1 MNPIFLARRNM
12 SVYHIRPV
20 REDDKMWVSQL
31 IQEHWGSEIVVAH
44 QTVYTP
50 TELPGFIVVQGGQR
64 VGLVTY
70 QIQGNECEIVSL
82 NSLMPSVGI
91 GSKLVGTVVEKAR
104 EEGCQRVWLITTNDN
119 VQALRFYQ
127 KRGFR
132 LVGVHRN
139 AVDESRKIKREIPIL
154 GENGIPIRD
163 EIELEMI
170 LTGQK
175 QV

>member
-1 MNPIFLARRNM
+1 M
-12 SVYHIRPV
+12 SAYHIRPIH
-20 REDDKMWVSQL
+20 EDDKMWVSQL
-31 IQEHWGSEIVVAH
+31 IQEYWGSEIVVVH
-44 QTVYTP
+44 RVVYTP
-50 TELPGFIVVQGGQR
+50 SELPGFVVVQGGHR

-70 QIQGNECEIVSL
+70 QIQGKECEIVSL
-82 NSLMPSVGI
+82 NSRIPSVGI
-91 GSKLVGTVVEKAR
+91 GTSLLEAVSNKAQ

-132 LVGVHRN
+132 LVAVHRN
-139 AVDESRKIKREIPIL
+139 AVDESRKIKPEIPIL
-154 GENGIPIRD
+154 GESGIPIRD

-175 QV
+175 